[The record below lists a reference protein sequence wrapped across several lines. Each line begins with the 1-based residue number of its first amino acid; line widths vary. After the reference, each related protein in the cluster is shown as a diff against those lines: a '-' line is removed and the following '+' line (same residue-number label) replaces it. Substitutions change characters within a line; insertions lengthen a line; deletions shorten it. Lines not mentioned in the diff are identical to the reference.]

1 MSEETALEVLP
12 PLQPGPPAQKLKPAT
27 TLPNLWRVFVGLK
40 GDLAPNTLSHYDIIG
55 KRFCKFFKN
64 RELTP
69 QTMTQWLMFLR
80 EIRKGGKRDVKIG
93 AYRINHL
100 NHRIKGFLHFLH
112 RQGFIYTPL
121 WECIPTLPEEPR
133 KPAQIITEQE
143 YEAIK
148 AYMKDRDRFQAQLW
162 LCILGYRTGMSLV
175 DCCHLR
181 WKDVHLD
188 ENGPSY
194 MDIRRWK
201 IRRHGDKA
209 MCQIPIVPNTDL
221 YQWLL
226 KLRKVD
232 NYKRHDGITDYVQQD
247 CPGLYAANRLTGMSG
262 LDRDFRHVFSKAGIE
277 PDKTFR
283 HFRNSLCS
291 ALVNSGMQL
300 ALVCKITGHTNVKTL
315 LRYLKPDRQALQ
327 DGMLNAQQYAE
338 AQAGN
343 QTKTESPL

>member
-1 MSEETALEVLP
+1 MSDTALEILP
-12 PLQPGPPAQKLKPAT
+12 PLPPSPPAQRLKPAA
-27 TLPNLWRVFVGLK
+27 TLPNLWRAFVGLK

-69 QTMTQWLMFLR
+69 QTMTQWLMYLR
-80 EIRKGGKRDVKIG
+80 GHESGRKGTGKLG

-100 NHRIKGFLHFLH
+100 NIRIKGFLHFLH

-121 WECIPTLPEEPR
+121 WECIPTLPEPER
-133 KPAQIITEQE
+133 KPAQMITEQE
-143 YEAIK
+143 YESLK
-148 AYMKDRDRFQAQLW
+148 AYIKDRDRFQPQLW

-181 WKDVHLD
+181 WKDIHLD

-201 IRRHGDKA
+201 MRRLGDKA
-209 MCQIPIVPNTDL
+209 LCQIPIVPNTDIH
-221 YQWLL
+221 QWLL
-226 KLRKVD
+226 ELRKVE
-232 NYKRHDGITDYVQQD
+232 NYKRADGMTDYVHQD
-247 CPGLYAANRLTGMSG
+247 CPGLYCNIMRSLN
-262 LDRDFRHVFSKAGIE
+262 DDFKYLFGKAGIE
-277 PDKTFR
+277 RGKTFR

-315 LRYLKPDRQALQ
+315 LRYLKADRQALQ
-327 DGMLNAQQYAE
+327 DGMLNAQQYTE